1 MKYYRFHILK
11 EVEARMGIL
20 GRYMKDMKKV
30 PLRLLEIKEYNVWG
44 KNKTGK
50 INSGLIAD

>member
-11 EVEARMGIL
+11 KIEARVGTL

-30 PLRLLEIKEYNVWG
+30 NFRLLEIKEYNSEV

-50 INSGLIAD
+50 INSRFIAD

>member
-11 EVEARMGIL
+11 KVEVRMGTL
-20 GRYMKDMKKV
+20 GRYMKGMKKV
-30 PLRLLEIKEYNVWG
+30 HLRLLEIKEYNSEV

-50 INSGLIAD
+50 INSRFIAD

>member
-11 EVEARMGIL
+11 KAEVRMGTL
-20 GRYMKDMKKV
+20 GRYMKGMKKV
-30 PLRLLEIKEYNVWG
+30 HLRLLEIKEYNSEV

-50 INSGLIAD
+50 INSRFIAD